1 MSNFENLSY
10 KALQALAKEAGI
22 KANGKKIDLI
32 TSLRELDAQ
41 NGTPY
46 YHSLWSTKVMWE
58 HPQRAW
64 LRGVATAARE
74 GAALLAHTGYT

>member
-1 MSNFENLSY
+1 MT
-10 KALQALAKEAGI
+10 
-22 KANGKKIDLI
+22 D
-32 TSLRELDAQ
+32 D
-41 NGTPY
+41 GTPY
-46 YHSLWSTKVMWE
+46 YHSLWSSKVMWE

>member
-1 MSNFENLSY
+1 MADFLGVPYGGDRGSELLWIADA
-10 KALQALAKEAGI
+10 ALC
-22 KANGKKIDLI
+22 
-32 TSLRELDAQ
+32 SELPLGWAEHVTDD
-41 NGTPY
+41 GTPY

-74 GAALLAHTGYT
+74 GAALLAHTGCT

>member
-1 MSNFENLSY
+1 
-10 KALQALAKEAGI
+10 
-22 KANGKKIDLI
+22 
-32 TSLRELDAQ
+32 
-41 NGTPY
+41 
-46 YHSLWSTKVMWE
+46 MWE